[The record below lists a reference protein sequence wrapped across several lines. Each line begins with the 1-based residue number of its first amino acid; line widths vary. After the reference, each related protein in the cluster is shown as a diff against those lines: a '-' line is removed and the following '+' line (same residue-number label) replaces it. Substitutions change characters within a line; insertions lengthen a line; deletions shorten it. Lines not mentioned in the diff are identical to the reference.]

1 MARKEVTN
9 SALNRYQAQK
19 GKEAGALES
28 DPSLRPKYVQSVE
41 SLPQAERW
49 RQSVLADISV
59 KLTKI
64 NDPSLPELEIR
75 ELNDSLNKLHREKR
89 AWEYHIKKLGGND
102 YITFGQGSG
111 GISRNGVRYFGRAKE
126 LAEVKQTPAKGKKST
141 AKTEKNSTLLLQYY
155 GVFDEQWVHQP
166 ICSDRH
172 KLMEEV
178 NTALGDAVLD
188 AGVGKK
194 QERLPSSAD
203 VERWLV
209 QRKKR
214 EILAQLALGLS

>member
-49 RQSVLADISV
+49 RQSVMADISV

-64 NDPSLPELEIR
+64 NDPSIPELEIR
-75 ELNDSLNKLHREKR
+75 ECNDSLNKLHREKR

-111 GISRNGVRYFGRAKE
+111 GIIQNGVRYFGRAKE
-126 LAEVKQTPAKGKKST
+126 LTEVKQTAARDKKLN
-141 AKTEKNSTLLLQYY
+141 EKKEKASSGNLLQYY
-155 GVFDEQWVHQP
+155 GVFDEQWLHQP
-166 ICSDRH
+166 ISIE
-172 KLMEEV
+172 KQQIMEEV
-178 NTALGDAVLD
+178 NGALGERILD
-188 AGVGKK
+188 ADIGKK
-194 QERLPSSAD
+194 EERLPTSMD
-203 VERWLV
+203 VEQWMV
-209 QRKKR
+209 QRKRK
-214 EILAQLALGLS
+214 EILAQLQL